1 MQCESTV
8 RSELLDLLPVAANRF
23 GLRRRALDH
32 LIWLIRHTRV
42 MDWEPGNR
50 AVVYKSVSD
59 TAAERQVTP
68 RQIYNYEQDIAEA
81 FGLRVELA
89 YNRRRYGRRDQETGR
104 IVTAFG
110 FELTGLRHALP
121 VLRQAKAEIDA
132 ENERRRTLKREL
144 AMIRGQVRKLADALI
159 AYGDTVYIETA
170 RKIAESIKGRVNE
183 GTSILELE
191 RRIIAADHARRGL
204 QALLLQGKTC
214 GSDVKISD
222 TSEKNFR
229 PIDPTLDLQTDF
241 KSGCS
246 PDEDNTAEKLT
257 RAVRVESRPGELSGK
272 GAVRALREPNQDFDG
287 PAYVPPE
294 ETGARRISARMAV
307 KAASVRFLAHIPLE
321 PRQPTPD
328 DVVEA
333 AKRLLPALGISR
345 AAWRYACQIVGP
357 YPAALCVLV
366 TDRAAT
372 ERSISRPGGYFRSMA
387 KRALAGEL
395 ALDRSV
401 FGFLNRQRA

>member
-23 GLRRRALDH
+23 GIKRRALDH
-32 LIWLIRHTRV
+32 LVWLIRHTRV

-110 FELTGLRHALP
+110 FELTGLRRTLP
-121 VLRQAKAEIDA
+121 VLRKAKAEIDA
-132 ENERRRTLKREL
+132 ENERRRTMKREL
-144 AMIRGQVRKLADALI
+144 AMVRGQVRKLADALI
-159 AYGDTVYIETA
+159 AHGDTAHIDTA
-170 RKIAESIKGRVNE
+170 RRIVESIKGRVNE

-191 RRIIAADHARRGL
+191 ERIIAADHSRRDL
-204 QALLLQGKTC
+204 QTLLLGGKTC

-229 PIDPTLDLQTDF
+229 PIDSTLDLQSDY

-246 PDEDNTAEKLT
+246 PDGDNTAGKPT
-257 RAVRVESRPGELSGK
+257 RAARVKTRPGELSGK
-272 GAVRALREPNQDFDG
+272 GAARKLCEPNQDFEG

-307 KAASVRFLAHIPLE
+307 KAASPRFLAHIPLE
-321 PRQPTPD
+321 PRQPTSD

-333 AKRLLPALGISR
+333 AKGLLSDLGISR

-357 YPAALCVLV
+357 YPAALCVLI
-366 TDRAAT
+366 TDHAAA
-372 ERSISRPGGYFRSMA
+372 RMGVASPGGYFQGMSR
-387 KRALAGEL
+387 RALSGEL
-395 ALDRSV
+395 ALDRSI
-401 FGFLNRQRA
+401 FNLLNK